1 MVEPL
6 ERPLSSYIH
15 TQYVTADENSS
26 VAEAV
31 KILQPKNVEII
42 IVTSSLSSNG
52 KYVGIVTDSDI
63 LEKVV
68 MKGEDSDLVF
78 LKSIMTSPIIT
89 LPSSST
95 VRQAIKVMRA
105 HNIKHLPVTD
115 STNNNEEE
123 KKIIGTV
130 TQEYLAEVIR
140 IAIIEKTF
148 RSYRK
153 IIREHYKPI
162 FANVAIIMQFTG
174 LLMVVPAL
182 LGTIWGEWES
192 SIGIYLA
199 FVGMSL
205 TGYIMNTFG
214 EKSPLNLKQSSIV
227 VVLSFV
233 LLSLFGSLPYMY
245 INPFWEGIDFFSL
258 FASSFLES
266 ASGFTTTGLSTIIH
280 PENLPDSFSF
290 YRSYTLWV
298 GGLSFVYLVM
308 ALYYPETKLAGMRH
322 LLGGGIL
329 RFKQLLSTISV
340 IFAIY
345 TAILILLLF
354 IFGHINILDSISL
367 SFATL
372 SSGGFVPTST
382 ILNSVNSITLAIIM
396 AGMIIAALPFAFHF
410 GIFSKEIE
418 ATKEVKEILVFI
430 ILITICIVL
439 FLFIESS
446 FSKNEW
452 LPSVFHVISASTTTG
467 FQFIDLS
474 QISPSGKVLL
484 IVLMLIGGTAFS
496 TAGGIKTAR
505 LILIFQKLINY
516 KENATT
522 FNEDKNHNHKNNN
535 KNNNQPT
542 FISST
547 AIQFRKRIKP
557 LYKSNYKAKKLQKNN
572 DKQSMS
578 MVPLDK
584 HKFNILSDKAFREA
598 IFVVVLFILFTM
610 VTAICIYY
618 LNINTKNNSFID
630 VIFETA
636 STVSNGGLSAG
647 ITTMNLDSFSK
658 LILSLNM
665 IMGRF
670 EIIAILYIFISKLRR

>member
-15 TQYVTADENSS
+15 TQFVTADENSS

-42 IVTSSLSSNG
+42 LVTANG
-52 KYVGIVTDSDI
+52 KYVGILTDSDI

-68 MKGEDSDLVF
+68 MKGEDSDLITI
-78 LKSIMTSPIIT
+78 KSIMTSPIIT

-95 VRQAIKVMRA
+95 VRQAIKEMHA
-105 HNIKHLPVTD
+105 HKIKHLPVTD
-115 STNNNEEE
+115 STDNVEE

-130 TQEYLAEVIR
+130 TLEYLAEAIR
-140 IAIIEKTF
+140 IAVIEKTF

-174 LLMVVPAL
+174 LLMIIPAL
-182 LGTIWGEWES
+182 LGTIWGEWQS

-205 TGYIMNTFG
+205 TGYIMNTLG

-245 INPFWEGIDFFSL
+245 INPFWDGIDFFSL

-266 ASGFTTTGLSTIIH
+266 TSGFTTTGLSTIIH
-280 PENLPDSFSF
+280 PENLPESFSF

-345 TAILILLLF
+345 TAILILLF
-354 IFGHINILDSISL
+354 IIFGNINILDSISL

-382 ILNSVNSITLAIIM
+382 ILNSVNSSTLVIIM
-396 AGMIIAALPFAFHF
+396 GGMIIAALPFAFHF

-418 ATKEVKEILVFI
+418 ATKEIKEILVFI

-452 LPSVFHVISASTTTG
+452 LSSVFHVISASTTTG

-474 QISPSGKVLL
+474 HISTSGKILL

-496 TAGGIKTAR
+496 TAGGIKIAR
-505 LILIFQKLINY
+505 LILIFHKLINY
-516 KENATT
+516 KENTTT
-522 FNEDKNHNHKNNN
+522 FYDKNHNHNNN
-535 KNNNQPT
+535 HRNNSQPT

-557 LYKSNYKAKKLQKNN
+557 FYKSNYKAKKLQKNN
-572 DKQSMS
+572 DKLSMS

-584 HKFNILSDKAFREA
+584 YKFHILSDKAFREA

-610 VTAICIYY
+610 ITAICIYY
-618 LNINTKNNSFID
+618 LNINTKNTYFIN

-636 STVSNGGLSAG
+636 STISNTGLSAG
-647 ITTMNLDSFSK
+647 ITTMHLDSISK
-658 LILSLNM
+658 LILSFNM

-670 EIIAILYIFISKLRR
+670 EIIAILYIFISKLRV

>member
-15 TQYVTADENSS
+15 TQFVTADENSS

-42 IVTSSLSSNG
+42 LVTSSSNEY
-52 KYVGIVTDSDI
+52 YVGIVTDSDI

-68 MKGEDSDLVF
+68 MKGEDSDLIS
-78 LKSIMTSPIIT
+78 LKSIMSSPIIT

-95 VRQAIKVMRA
+95 VRQAIQLMRV
-105 HNIKHLPVTD
+105 HKIKHLPVTD
-115 STNNNEEE
+115 STNKE
-123 KKIIGTV
+123 KIIGTV
-130 TQEYLAEVIR
+130 TLGYLAEAIR
-140 IAIIEKTF
+140 IAVIEKTF

-174 LLMVVPAL
+174 LLMIIPAL
-182 LGTIWGEWES
+182 LGTIWGEWQS

-205 TGYIMNTFG
+205 TGYIMNTLG

-245 INPFWEGIDFFSL
+245 INPFWDGIDFFSL

-280 PENLPDSFSF
+280 PENLPESFSF

-345 TAILILLLF
+345 TAILILLF
-354 IFGHINILDSISL
+354 ITFGHINILDSISL
-367 SFATL
+367 SFGTL

-382 ILNSVNSITLAIIM
+382 ILNSVNSSTLIIIM
-396 AGMIIAALPFAFHF
+396 GGMIIAALPFAFHF

-418 ATKEVKEILVFI
+418 ATKEIKEIIVFI

-446 FSKNEW
+446 FSKHEW
-452 LPSVFHVISASTTTG
+452 LPSIFHVISASTTTG

-474 QISPSGKVLL
+474 HISPSGKILL

-496 TAGGIKTAR
+496 TAGGIKIAR
-505 LILIFQKLINY
+505 IILIFQKLINY
-516 KENATT
+516 KENTTT
-522 FNEDKNHNHKNNN
+522 FYDKNHNHN
-535 KNNNQPT
+535 KNHHINSQPT

-557 LYKSNYKAKKLQKNN
+557 FYKSNYKGKKLQKNN
-572 DKQSMS
+572 DKLSMS

-584 HKFNILSDKAFREA
+584 YKFHILSDKAFREA

-618 LNINTKNNSFID
+618 LNINTKNTNFIN

-636 STVSNGGLSAG
+636 STVSNTGLSAG
-647 ITTMNLDSFSK
+647 ITTMHLDSFSK
-658 LILSLNM
+658 LILSFNM

-670 EIIAILYIFISKLRR
+670 EIIAILYIFISKLRV